1 MAFLNG
7 LKKIIS
13 EEATKWGDG
22 DFTVGDKVSK
32 STSQV
37 LKLRQQDDGN
47 SGGNIERCEKAEWW
61 TKVADLSTKLVEDRT
76 LPSMADALR

>member
-1 MAFLNG
+1 MAFFNG

-22 DFTVGDKVSK
+22 DFTIGDKVSK

-47 SGGNIERCEKAEWW
+47 SGGNIDWCEKAEWW

-76 LPSMADALR
+76 PPSMADALR